1 MSEGLHGKRLYAYHA
16 QCGKKEICLLCKKN
30 ISGPVCSVKKNLTIK
45 SSKAVVRQWLNW
57 IPGARTANSVHVV
70 NKSVAAVEDHQKKR
84 QRVFPSAPLD
94 L

>member
-1 MSEGLHGKRLYAYHA
+1 MWEERNLLVVQEEHFGPRLFR
-16 QCGKKEICLLCKKN
+16 E
-30 ISGPVCSVKKNLTIK
+30 KNLTIK